1 MLLHEEGRHLH
12 NVSDSCWRFSL
23 GRRRNIIVL
32 GNGMGSTGKE
42 SGAAEISSV
51 LVSPLCL
58 PNLKFV
64 RWTELRTYKF
74 DHALHRD

>member
-1 MLLHEEGRHLH
+1 
-12 NVSDSCWRFSL
+12 
-23 GRRRNIIVL
+23 VL

-51 LVSPLCL
+51 LVSPSCL